1 MSCYVKNIIA
11 DDDVISDIKAL
22 IPEAAV
28 RRRMSRI
35 LKMAVTTAVE
45 CCGNIDNIKDIDSII
60 TATGYGCLA
69 DSEKFLRNV
78 IENNGSEICTV

>member
-45 CCGNIDNIKDIDSII
+45 CCGNIDNIP
-60 TATGYGCLA
+60 
-69 DSEKFLRNV
+69 
-78 IENNGSEICTV
+78 

>member
-22 IPEAAV
+22 IPEKLLV

-35 LKMAVTTAVE
+35 LRLAVTTAVE
-45 CCGNIDNIKDIDSII
+45 CCGNIDK
-60 TATGYGCLA
+60 Y
-69 DSEKFLRNV
+69 
-78 IENNGSEICTV
+78 